1 MMEENYLKSF
11 HKLTREEKIQK
22 LVSLNL
28 FDESLNTPTPAS
40 VFDHIIENYV
50 TTYEIGLGIAPNF
63 LVDGKVYHLPLATEE
78 PSVIAAASNAAKII
92 SQNGGFKTVSVSRL
106 MSGQIIFK
114 NVSDQ
119 ASLVTYLEGN
129 FERFKEVARL
139 SHPRIY
145 ELGGG
150 VHSFKAEIKPKG
162 FVCLYVTIDTL
173 EAMGANIINTIL
185 EGIAA
190 FIGNDYKVDVLM
202 SILTNLSLGSLVT
215 TTVRIDPK
223 TLKNSAVVGQ
233 DIELASLY
241 ATLDPFRAVTHNK
254 GIMNG
259 ISALML
265 ATGNDTRSIEAGA
278 HAYASSTGT
287 YLPLST
293 WEMVDGFLVGSI
305 TLPLALGTVGGSIGV
320 LPKVKL
326 AHKILNINNAQ
337 ELMKVTAALGLAQN
351 FAALYALTTDGI
363 NKGHMRLHAR
373 TVALESGANEKEIDK
388 VVTHMLKEKSVSS
401 ETAISYLKKIRN

>member
-1 MMEENYLKSF
+1 M
-11 HKLTREEKIQK
+11 
-22 LVSLNL
+22 SL
-28 FDESLNTPTPAS
+28 
-40 VFDHIIENYV
+40 
-50 TTYEIGLGIAPNF
+50 
-63 LVDGKVYHLPLATEE
+63 
-78 PSVIAAASNAAKII
+78 
-92 SQNGGFKTVSVSRL
+92 
-106 MSGQIIFK
+106 
-114 NVSDQ
+114 
-119 ASLVTYLEGN
+119 
-129 FERFKEVARL
+129 
-139 SHPRIY
+139 
-145 ELGGG
+145 
-150 VHSFKAEIKPKG
+150 
-162 FVCLYVTIDTL
+162 IDTL

-305 TLPLALGTVGGSIGV
+305 TSSSGTSGSIGV

-326 AHKILNINNAQ
+326 DKI
-337 ELMKVTAALGLAQN
+337 
-351 FAALYALTTDGI
+351 
-363 NKGHMRLHAR
+363 
-373 TVALESGANEKEIDK
+373 
-388 VVTHMLKEKSVSS
+388 
-401 ETAISYLKKIRN
+401 